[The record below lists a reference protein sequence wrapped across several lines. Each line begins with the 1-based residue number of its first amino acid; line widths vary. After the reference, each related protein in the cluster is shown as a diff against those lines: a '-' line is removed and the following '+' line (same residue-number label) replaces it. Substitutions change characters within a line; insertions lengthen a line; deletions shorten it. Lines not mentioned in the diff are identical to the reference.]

1 MKYRT
6 LGRTGIKASPY
17 APGAM
22 MSGALGNP
30 EHDDCTRIVHTA
42 LDAGIDFID
51 TADACGRGE
60 SEEILAT
67 LTDLMRAGKIR
78 AIGSS
83 TTPAAE
89 IAEAQWG
96 ADRRGL
102 QRLRA
107 EQPPYSILDRIDA
120 IVAPGA
126 GVGALDVAYNPPAL
140 TGTTCR
146 RRPTAIRD
154 AA

>member
-6 LGRTGIKASPY
+6 PGRTGIKAGPY

-22 MSGALGNP
+22 MSGARGNTD
-30 EHDDCTRIVHTA
+30 HDDCPRIVHTA

-60 SEEILAT
+60 SEEILA
-67 LTDLMRAGKIR
+67 
-78 AIGSS
+78 
-83 TTPAAE
+83 AALKGRWDDV
-89 IAEAQWG
+89 AEAQRV

-102 QRLRA
+102 QRFRA

-120 IVAPGA
+120 IVAPGT

-146 RRPTAIRD
+146 RRPTATRD